1 MNHPQLQP
9 VSAAELLAVEGG
21 GIFSRI
27 VDAVAK
33 VVSVLSCINKVC
45 T

>member
-1 MNHPQLQP
+1 MNHAQLQP
-9 VSAAELLAVEGG
+9 VTDVELRTVEGG
-21 GIFSRI
+21 GILSRI
-27 VDAVAK
+27 VDAVVK

>member
-9 VSAAELLAVEGG
+9 VSAEELRAVEGG

-27 VDAVAK
+27 VDAVVK
-33 VVSVLSCINKVC
+33 VVAVLSCINKPC

>member
-1 MNHPQLQP
+1 MNHPQFHP
-9 VSAAELLAVEGG
+9 VTDIELRTIEGG
-21 GIFSRI
+21 GIFSKI
-27 VDAVAK
+27 VDAVVK

>member
-1 MNHPQLQP
+1 MNQPQLQP
-9 VSAAELLAVEGG
+9 VSDTELRSVEGG

-27 VDAVAK
+27 VDAVVK